1 MKIFLWTLLLLLS
14 IGLGVKFL
22 LDDKYNVLIHFFWQ
36 LPRDFYDISFTWFG
50 LILVAIYLLIRLISL
65 VWGSPGILKQRLAAK
80 KIEKSNQRI
89 FNGLQL
95 IGTGK
100 FAKAEKKIKSAVTGS
115 DGSVLSY
122 LMAAEASHK
131 NGNAESSKDWLE
143 KAKQK
148 YPEIETYINLHA
160 AKLMIESKNYDAA
173 LKSINTTL
181 NEEPN
186 NPIALKLL
194 SQVFYETS
202 DWKSLAHK
210 AKIVLGQTGSNLK
223 LEQCF
228 SEAFIHQARALAGDG
243 QELKNLWNKLPS
255 AIENMPSILAARLE
269 SIMAH
274 GQNDSAEKELRKVI
288 PKTWNQQLIA
298 LYAKLDTSDLA
309 TLSKRIDRWLVDRP
323 RDANLWLAASQLA
336 KRDELWTKAKQF
348 LERSLENKETALAYN
363 ELGLILLEL
372 GKEDEAIKA
381 FNKSLNQKNN
391 Q

>member
-1 MKIFLWTLLLLLS
+1 MKLVLWTLFLLLL
-14 IGLGVKFL
+14 IGLGVNFL
-22 LDDKYNVLIHFFWQ
+22 LEDNGYVLVQFLEYSLETS
-36 LPRDFYDISFTWFG
+36 LPIFG
-50 LILVAIYLLIRLISL
+50 LILVAAYLLIRLIAV
-65 VWGSPGILKQRLAAK
+65 VWNSPSILKQRLAAK

-89 FNGLQL
+89 LDGLKL
-95 IGTGK
+95 IGTGE
-100 FAKAEKKIKSAVTGS
+100 FAKAEKKIKSAVNDV

-131 NGNAESSKDWLE
+131 DGNPESSKDWFE
-143 KAKQK
+143 RAKRQF
-148 YPEIETYINLHA
+148 PEIETYINLYA

-173 LKSINTTL
+173 LQSINTTL
-181 NEEPN
+181 KDEPS

-194 SQVFYETS
+194 SQVCYETS
-202 DWKSLAHK
+202 DWKSLTHK
-210 AKIVLGQTGSNLK
+210 AKTVLGQTGSNLK

-228 SEAFIHQARALAGDG
+228 SEAFIHQARAVSGDE

-255 AIENMPSILAARLE
+255 AIENMPSILAVRLE

-274 GQNDSAEKELRKVI
+274 GQHDSAEKELRKVI
-288 PKTWNQQLIA
+288 PKTWNHRLIK
-298 LYAKLDTSDLA
+298 LYAKLDTPDLA

-336 KRDELWTKAKQF
+336 KRDELWTQAKQF
-348 LERSLENKETALAYN
+348 LERSIENKETSLAYN

-372 GKEDEAIKA
+372 GQEDEAIKV
-381 FNKSLNQKNN
+381 FNKALNLNNN